1 MGRGGIKSQALLS
14 DTLNFGIAVRFY
26 RRAAENA
33 ELRRENLLNIMKA
46 AFSKAELESSIASRF
61 GDAFKLHQKPVVET
75 LSTGVEEIDALTGG
89 MPRGALSEIFGP
101 ASSGRTSLMCS
112 MLAHATTHEET
123 CALVDMNDVFAPT
136 AAAAAGIDFDRL
148 LWIRCAGNLEH
159 AFKATDLLLHAGG
172 FGLVILDLGDVAGKD
187 ARRIITS
194 WWYRFRR
201 TVEDRPTVLTVLSEE
216 ACTRSCAALTLELK
230 GTAEWSKATES
241 MEQRNVVPM
250 RKQLPLKSPTITQ
263 GNLLRHN
270 SIRINRQRP
279 LSPWLHESH
288 FRAQAI

>member
-1 MGRGGIKSQALLS
+1 
-14 DTLNFGIAVRFY
+14 
-26 RRAAENA
+26 
-33 ELRRENLLNIMKA
+33 MKA
-46 AFSKAELESSIASRF
+46 AFSKAEFESSIASRF

-172 FGLVILDLGDVAGKD
+172 FGLVILDLGDVPGKD
-187 ARRIITS
+187 ARRIISS

-201 TVEDRPTVLTVLSEE
+201 TVEDRPTVITVISEE

-230 GTAEWSKATES
+230 GAAEWSRASEPAGQS
-241 MEQRNVVPM
+241 NVLPM
-250 RKQLPLKSPTITQ
+250 RKQIPVNQPLVTHGS
-263 GNLLRHN
+263 LLQLN
-270 SIRINRQRP
+270 SIHVNRQRP
-279 LSPWLHESH
+279 VSPWVNESQ
-288 FRAQAI
+288 FRAYAQGADSFR